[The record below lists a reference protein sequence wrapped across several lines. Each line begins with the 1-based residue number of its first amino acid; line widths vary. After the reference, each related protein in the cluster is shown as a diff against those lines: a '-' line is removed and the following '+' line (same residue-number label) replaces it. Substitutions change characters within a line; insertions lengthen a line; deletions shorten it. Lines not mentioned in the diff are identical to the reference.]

1 MMKKGYIQIAGKE
14 YPCRLTMGAMV
25 RFKEQTGIDLPTM
38 KQDEM
43 DFSRLM
49 MLMYCCLVSACRVDA
64 MEHPFDEM
72 IDMADQI
79 TPEDMVEWQQAN
91 LMAQTDPED
100 SKKKKVQPE

>member
-25 RFKEQTGIDLPTM
+25 RFKERTGIDLPTM

-64 MEHPFDEM
+64 VEHPFDEM

-79 TPEDMVEWQQAN
+79 TPEDMLEWQQAN
-91 LMAQTDPED
+91 LMAQVDQED
-100 SKKKKVQPE
+100 SKKKKAQPE